1 MRHAIGFQ
9 SCTIQSCK
17 DQNALMSTLPHSQ
30 LEAEDATL
38 ATEGAHGFWEL
49 SINKEHHGD
58 MRLDRLAALLN
69 RLSSPNIEVA
79 TTTAAALWGLATT
92 GLSRRSLADLDIVTL
107 LLSNIK
113 RTLKMPT
120 VPDDAGAGGLSG
132 TSSGGAGMEDGEG
145 GGGGGTEGGLRPP
158 VGAVLESQRNR
169 YQSYLVGALSVLLID
184 RNCRRA
190 YLQQEPEFA
199 TLFTLAR
206 NLEGYAAA
214 AAAARR
220 EAAAKLLTTLVQR
233 DADARRSLIAS
244 GALRNVMA
252 LLNPKVGNRRAAKLL
267 NREGQP
273 QGGGRTEVSGVAGVA
288 MGGGHTLFN
297 EFFGCSKDQHG

>member
-1 MRHAIGFQ
+1 MQPEPAHAHHIPQLRH
-9 SCTIQSCK
+9 SLC
-17 DQNALMSTLPHSQ
+17 LPAPVSGSVCLHPAPHPLHTVPQ

-49 SINKEHHGD
+49 SINKDHHGD
-58 MRLDRLAALLN
+58 IRLDRLAALLN

-92 GLSRRSLADLDIVTL
+92 GLSRRALADLDIVTL

-120 VPDDAGAGGLSG
+120 VPDDAGAGGVSVS
-132 TSSGGAGMEDGEG
+132 SSGGAGMEDGEG
-145 GGGGGTEGGLRPP
+145 GGGGTEGGGRPP
-158 VGAVLESQRNR
+158 FGAVAESQRNR

-252 LLNPKVGNRRAAKLL
+252 LLNPKVW
-267 NREGQP
+267 
-273 QGGGRTEVSGVAGVA
+273 GGRRQAWQA
-288 MGGGHTLFN
+288 CDGGIFIGS
-297 EFFGCSKDQHG
+297 SKGQQG